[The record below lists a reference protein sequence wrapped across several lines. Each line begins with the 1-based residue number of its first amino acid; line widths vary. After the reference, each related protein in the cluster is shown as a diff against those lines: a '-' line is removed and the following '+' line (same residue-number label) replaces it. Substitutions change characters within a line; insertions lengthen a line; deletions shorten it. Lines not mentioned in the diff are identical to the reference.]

1 MGYRNKDITITL
13 RMDEETKAK
22 LDALCSIQN
31 TIFKESG
38 FYYVREAKTSKT
50 IRCLIDAVSSMPE
63 DQKKELLSKYYREY

>member
-13 RMDEETKAK
+13 RIDEKTKAK

-38 FYYVREAKTSKT
+38 FYYGQEAKTSKI
-50 IRCLIDAVSSMPE
+50 IRCLIDAVSFLSE
-63 DQKKELLSKYYREY
+63 EQKKELLSKYYREY

>member
-22 LDALCSIQN
+22 LDVLCSLRNQIY
-31 TIFKESG
+31 KESR
-38 FYYVREAKTSKT
+38 FYYGQEAKTSKI

-63 DQKKELLSKYYREY
+63 EQKKELLREYYRY